1 MCLDR
6 GSNSVLAT
14 GIIILRYVTDIYW
27 YYVLCI
33 VADDAPDDSHSQA
46 TSICGDTFSN
56 AGKEKIRKERNQNV
70 CMLWFIIE
78 WMCL

>member
-1 MCLDR
+1 
-6 GSNSVLAT
+6 
-14 GIIILRYVTDIYW
+14 
-27 YYVLCI
+27 

-70 CMLWFIIE
+70 CML
-78 WMCL
+78 